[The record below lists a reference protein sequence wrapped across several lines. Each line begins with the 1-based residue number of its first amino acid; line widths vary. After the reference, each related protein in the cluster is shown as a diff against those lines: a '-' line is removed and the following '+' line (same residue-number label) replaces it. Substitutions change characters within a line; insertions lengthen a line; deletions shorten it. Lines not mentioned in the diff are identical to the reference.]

1 MMNANTHTENQ
12 HETAADR
19 QHRTRMSLREMMRP
33 APPSIRQQNEWIT
46 ERTLDSAWLL
56 TMEKAKALPREE
68 GIQLMSA
75 WTLWRMSHDPIHNP
89 ARVEEWFS
97 NHVFKQPTTDASL
110 YQLAF
115 NKAQAKQSDLSD

>member
-1 MMNANTHTENQ
+1 MIERLHPPKEELEAT
-12 HETAADR
+12 ADR
-19 QHRTRMSLREMMRP
+19 LRKMMQP

-46 ERTLDSAWLL
+46 ERTLDNAWLL
-56 TMEKAKALPREE
+56 TMKKAKALPREE
-68 GIQLMSA
+68 GIQLMGA

-97 NHVFKQPTTDASL
+97 NHVFTQPSTDASL

-115 NKAQAKQSDLSD
+115 TKAQAKQSDLSD